1 MAKMRL
7 TMKKQKIGKA
17 LFLEEL
23 NVLEAARRTL
33 ENADHRVTVPT
44 AVYRLLVDAFDKM
57 LKETIKIFKISDL
70 QSRELKKREY
80 EIKSLLDNSNQGF
93 LTFGPDLVVNKEY
106 SLECYRIFNRK
117 VSGADIAGLLFEG
130 DENGELRFRTLMRRV
145 FKAGGLPPDEGRF
158 ELLPRIVKINGN
170 DISLEYKILNNY
182 EDDEEKIMLMLVMTD
197 ITEKMKAQ
205 EQVVY
210 LGYHDKLTALY
221 NRAYVDA
228 VISTLN
234 TDQYMPLSVIV
245 GDMNGLKLTND
256 IFGHEAGDELLVRM
270 GRLLKEC
277 CRKDDLVVRW
287 GGDEFLILLPKT
299 DGVGTERLCRRIIK
313 QCKAGPGEPIELS
326 ISLGS
331 ATIDRPRED
340 FFTVLGAAEEMMY
353 HSKTKES
360 RFVKER
366 TIQNILGKLD
376 EKYLESMAHL
386 EKVTALSLKIG
397 KRLGLNKEQLDKLAT
412 AARLHDI
419 GKININ
425 PEVLNKPSTLNAE
438 EWKIIKSHSEIGYR
452 IVNILVNTETA
463 KIVAGIHE
471 RWDGTGYPYGLSAGE
486 IPLES
491 RIIALAEAFEALTSN
506 RPYRQAISS
515 AAALEKL
522 EQDGGGQFDP
532 DLLPIL
538 KEVSE

>member
-1 MAKMRL
+1 
-7 TMKKQKIGKA
+7 MKKQKIGTT

-23 NVLEAARRTL
+23 KVLEAARRTL
-33 ENADHRVTVPT
+33 ENADHRETVPT
-44 AVYRLLVDAFDKM
+44 AVYRLLVDAFNKM
-57 LKETIKIFKISDL
+57 LKETIKVFKISDL

-93 LTFGPDLVVNKEY
+93 LTFGSDLTVNKEY

-117 VSGADIAGLLFEG
+117 VSGADIAGLLFGG
-130 DENGELRFRTLMRRV
+130 DENGELRFRALMRRIFEV
-145 FKAGGLPPDEGRF
+145 GDHLPDEGGI

-170 DISLEYKILNNY
+170 DINLEYKILNNY
-182 EDDEEKIMLMLVMTD
+182 EDDEDKVMMMLVMTD
-197 ITEKMKAQ
+197 ITEKMKVQ

-228 VISTLN
+228 VIPTLN
-234 TDQYMPLSVIV
+234 TEPYMPLSVIV

-277 CRKDDLVVRW
+277 CRKEDLVVRW

-299 DGVGTERLCRRIIK
+299 DGVGTEKLCRRIIK
-313 QCKAGPGEPIELS
+313 QCKASPGEPIELS

-331 ATIDRPRED
+331 ATIDEPRED
-340 FFTVLGAAEEMMY
+340 FFTVLGAAEEKMY
-353 HSKTKES
+353 RSKTKES

-366 TIQNILGKLD
+366 II
-376 EKYLESMAHL
+376 KYLESTAHL
-386 EKVTALSLKIG
+386 ERITALSVKIG
-397 KRLGLNKEQLDKLAT
+397 KRLGFGKEQLDKLAT
-412 AARLHDI
+412 ASRLHDI

-425 PEVLNKPSTLNAE
+425 PEILSKPSALNTE
-438 EWKIIKSHSEIGYR
+438 EWKMIKSHSEIGYR
-452 IVNILVNTETA
+452 IVNILVDTETA

-471 RWDGTGYPYGLSAGE
+471 RWNGTGYPYGMSAGE

-491 RIIALAEAFEALTSN
+491 RIIALAEAFEALTSS

-522 EQDGGGQFDP
+522 EQDGGRQFDP
-532 DLLPIL
+532 DLLPLL
-538 KEVSE
+538 KEVSD